1 MNKEDFLL
9 DLECSLSGGDYNTT
23 RIYDR
28 IYLINEEMECSIYV
42 MEISNEVLLSHI
54 ETKHCLI
61 VPYKHRFIIENYDS
75 VEELAD
81 NIIEVVNAYAGT
93 EAKQQK
99 FIKTFIR
106 SMRKHGCRLIEAC
119 ESGISF
125 KYRGI
130 KWMIEQDFSQAP
142 NDIWCFK
149 NIYSSYLTREPFGSE
164 QLSPWILK
172 FNLKNCVVKDL
183 VEKILHK
190 IDCYL

>member
-1 MNKEDFLL
+1 MNKEDFLNE
-9 DLECSLSGGDYNTT
+9 LEHSLSDKGYNAT

-28 IYLINEEMECSIYV
+28 VYLINEEMECSIYV
-42 MEISNEVLLSHI
+42 PEISDEVLLSAI
-54 ETKHCLI
+54 VTEHCRI
-61 VPYKHRFIIENYDS
+61 VPYKYRFFIENYDS
-75 VEELAD
+75 IEELAD
-81 NIIEVVNAYAGT
+81 NIIEVVKSYSGT

-106 SMRKHGCRLIEAC
+106 SMRKHGCRMIEAC
-119 ESGISF
+119 ESVISF

-130 KWMIEQDFSQAP
+130 EWMIHQDFSQAP
-142 NDIWCFK
+142 NDICCFK
-149 NIYSSYLTREPFGSE
+149 NIYSSYLTREQFSSE

-172 FNLKNCVVKDL
+172 FNLKKCVVKDL